1 MRRRRRLVLALLGT
15 VCVLAALVVAVKIYL
30 GSAGAARE
38 AAAKLEAI
46 YGARVSVG
54 RLNAGWL
61 STSFEDAQLYEAG
74 PDPYPTPW
82 AVIPEIQ
89 TNISAWD
96 LVRGAASPS
105 EVSLRDPVV
114 TLRFDR
120 AGKLLT
126 RFPSRPRAEGP
137 VSLRDIRLAGGK
149 LLLRQESR
157 PEMVITDLSAALA
170 ADGDRLTFTGRASE
184 ARWGNATLDGWVN
197 TQNGAWTMTVR
208 LPPTPITQ
216 AMLTD
221 LPFVG
226 PEVWQEVKADGEI
239 QGALTLRFDPD
250 TERVHYRVEFDA
262 DKTRLHVAAIDLQS
276 DNSKGHLVIE
286 DGLVQIKDVTGQ
298 SADGTI
304 RTGGELDFRGKTDR
318 LTFQVAVDK
327 LRLRGLPRKW
337 FQSPLVQKIFDGRLT
352 GTADLIILIEKGVAL
367 TRGKGMGI
375 IREARVADVPT
386 DPIRLI
392 LRAEGAGFQISV
404 PPPGGGDNSQG
415 KAAPADLPEALV
427 NSAQQFVTQAGRAVL
442 RTGTD
447 LVRRASQVS
456 DRNQPSTLEI
466 DVSMHDADV
475 EQLLKGL
482 DIKLPIPL
490 QGALNC
496 TVHLTIPLNSL
507 GDMKT
512 YRLSGSA
519 GLSWVNIAGVRG
531 EQVQTSLDLHDGV
544 LRLANVSGRFDAG
557 KPPDRPGLFQG
568 TARIQL
574 FPAGDLTARGT
585 FDGVPAEQIGRR
597 FTAAQRSLSGQLA
610 GGFFFQGPVEHLDN
624 PQTWQATAYVESDR
638 LAYQNWDI
646 AHVSAACRLQDGELT
661 TTSLAGEI
669 EGLPWRGEGHLTVK
683 PPYRYGLDVRLLPAV
698 APKELAEKLA
708 APLAVHGRLS
718 ATAALDGTLQPLHVN
733 LGGSARAAAVTLAG
747 LRLDTVR
754 LRWTWQGADVRLT
767 DVHAALYHGT
777 ATGEARLPL
786 QPETSGAIDFLFQDL
801 DAAELCKD
809 LIALPLVVTG
819 RTSGAVH
826 AALLA
831 EPAQGRQGRRDLVLR
846 ADVQSRLLRLEGIPT
861 EHLYSSVVC
870 DAAGTDYRLR
880 GDVLGGRFR
889 LDGRL
894 PASGETLAGETPD
907 GRLRVEALRL
917 SRLWS
922 ALGIRDILGP
932 LRGGVELDLTY
943 RHAGQ
948 DRLPVGNGRFALTR
962 LSWGDAELVSEVAGD
977 VVLADHELRVRDING
992 GLGQGLVRGWA
1003 VYNIAHP
1010 ARSQFGVTL
1019 ENADVGRLLAPW
1031 PALASRA
1038 EGTLDIHVSGRLGP
1052 EWRGSG
1058 DMVLAHGS
1066 LGGVDI
1072 AHWRLPFDF
1081 NIVPGDGR
1089 GQVEVRETS
1098 AQVAL
1103 GQASGKASLG
1113 WGIGSRS
1120 EGTVRFYNLEL
1131 RSLLRSL
1138 GESSAIGAG
1147 HLSGRLDFASSNLA
1161 SADDYTA
1168 ALEAS
1173 FQQTQAL
1180 QLPVLQ
1186 QLAPVLLP
1194 GQSSSAVFQ
1203 TGDIAARLARG
1214 VIAIQR
1220 LRLVGTVLQLILQ
1233 GTATLE
1239 GRLNLEATANTGGLV
1254 ANAPF
1259 IRGLAAEIPDNSPL
1273 PVTLLNQATRLLSV
1287 RLVHLRIGGTLRAPI
1302 VQQDTFTV
1310 LTEEAVRF
1318 FVGWAQRR

>member
-1 MRRRRRLVLALLGT
+1 MRRRRRLLLTLVGT
-15 VCVLAALVVAVKIYL
+15 VGVLGALVIAVKIYL

-54 RLNAGWL
+54 RLNAGWVT
-61 STSFEDAQLYEAG
+61 TSFEDVQLYEAG

-89 TNISAWD
+89 TDISAWD

-105 EVSLRDPVV
+105 QVTVREPVV

-120 AGKLLT
+120 GGKLLT
-126 RFPSRPRAEGP
+126 RFPPRPRAEGG
-137 VSLRDIRLAGGK
+137 VSVRDIRMAGGK
-149 LLLRQESR
+149 LILRQENR
-157 PEMVITDLSAALA
+157 PEMVITDLGADMA

-184 ARWGNATLDGWVN
+184 ARWGNATLEGWVN
-197 TQNGAWTMTVR
+197 TQNGAWTMTVQ
-208 LPPTPITQ
+208 LPTTPITQ

-226 PEVWQEVKADGEI
+226 PAVWQEVKADGEI
-239 QGALTLRFDPD
+239 KGALTLRFDPD
-250 TERVHYRVEFDA
+250 TERVHYRLEFDA

-286 DGLVQIKDVTGQ
+286 DGLVQLKDITGQ

-318 LTFQVAVDK
+318 LAFQVAVDK
-327 LRLRGLPRKW
+327 LRLRNLPRKW

-386 DPIRLI
+386 DPIRLL

-404 PPPGGGDNSQG
+404 PPPGGDSKPQG
-415 KAAPADLPEALV
+415 KAAPAELPDALV
-427 NSAQQFVTQAGRAVL
+427 EQA
-442 RTGTD
+442 
-447 LVRRASQVS
+447 
-456 DRNQPSTLEI
+456 QPSTLEI
-466 DVSMHDADV
+466 DLSMRDADV

-482 DIKLPIPL
+482 ELKLPVPL

-496 TVHLTIPLNSL
+496 TAHLTIPLNSL

-519 GLSWVNIAGVRG
+519 GLSWVTIAGVRA
-531 EQVQTSLDLHDGV
+531 EQVQTGVELHEGV
-544 LRLANVSGRFDAG
+544 LRLVNVSGRFGAG
-557 KPPDRPGLFQG
+557 EPPALREPGAFHG

-574 FPAGDLTARGT
+574 FPAGDLSVRGT
-585 FDGVPAEQIGRR
+585 FEGVPADQIGRW
-597 FTAAQRSLSGQLA
+597 FTATNHSLGGQLA
-610 GGFFFQGPVEHLDN
+610 GGLFFQGPVEHLDN
-624 PQTWQATAYVESDR
+624 PQTWRATAHIESDR
-638 LAYQNWDI
+638 LACEGWDI
-646 AHVSAACRLQDGELT
+646 THVSGACRLRDGVLT

-669 EGLPWRGEGHLTVK
+669 EGLPWRGDGHLDVK
-683 PPYRYGLDVRLLPAV
+683 PPYRYGIDVRLLPGD
-698 APKELAEKLA
+698 APKQLTEKLG
-708 APLAVHGRLS
+708 APLTGLGRLS
-718 ATAALDGTLQPLHVN
+718 ATAALDGTLQPLQVN
-733 LGGSARAAAVTLAG
+733 LGGTATAAAVTLAG
-747 LRLDTVR
+747 LRLDTIH
-754 LRWTWQGADVRLT
+754 LRWAWQGADLRLT
-767 DVHAALYHGT
+767 DVHAALYHGS

-786 QPETSGAIDFLFQDL
+786 QPATPGSVDVLFQDL
-801 DAAELCKD
+801 DGADLCKD

-819 RTSGAVH
+819 RTSGTVQAT
-826 AALLA
+826 LLPKSA
-831 EPAQGRQGRRDLVLR
+831 HGRRDLVLR

-861 EHLYSSVVC
+861 EHLFSSVVV

-889 LDGRL
+889 LEGLL
-894 PASGETLAGETPD
+894 PATGATPAGDAPD
-907 GRLRVEALRL
+907 GRLRVEALSL
-917 SRLWS
+917 SRLWG
-922 ALGIRDILGP
+922 ALGIGEILGP
-932 LRGGVELDLTY
+932 LRGNVELDLTY
-943 RHAGQ
+943 RHGGQ
-948 DRLPVGNGRFALTR
+948 DRLPVGGGRCVLTR
-962 LSWGDAELVSEVAGD
+962 LRWADTELAQEVAGD
-977 VVLADHELRVRDING
+977 VSLVDHELRVRDING

-1003 VYNIAHP
+1003 VYNIAQP

-1038 EGTLDIHVSGRLGP
+1038 EGTLDVHVSGTLGP

-1058 DMVLAHGS
+1058 DLVLARGA

-1081 NIVPGDGR
+1081 TCVPRKGR

-1113 WGIGSRS
+1113 WGVGSRT
-1120 EGTVRFYNLEL
+1120 EGSIRFFNVEL
-1131 RSLLRSL
+1131 RGLLHSL
-1138 GESSAIGAG
+1138 GESSPIGAG
-1147 HLSGRLDFASSNLA
+1147 RLSGRLDFAASNPG

-1168 ALEAS
+1168 ALDAS
-1173 FQQTQAL
+1173 FQQAQAL

-1203 TGDIAARLARG
+1203 TGDITARLARG
-1214 VIAIQR
+1214 VVTIQR

-1259 IRGLAAEIPDNSPL
+1259 IRGLTAEMPDNSPL
-1273 PVTLLNQATRLLSV
+1273 PITLLSQATRLLSV